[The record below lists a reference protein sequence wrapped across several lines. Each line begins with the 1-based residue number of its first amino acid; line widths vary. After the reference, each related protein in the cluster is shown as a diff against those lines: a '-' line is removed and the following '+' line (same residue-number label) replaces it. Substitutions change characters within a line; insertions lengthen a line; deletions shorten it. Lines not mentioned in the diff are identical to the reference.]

1 MRISPSIIWKYSGHT
16 PALWGQLSIAR
27 INYFCLEGN
36 LTVWV
41 PWTFL
46 ILCDGFESWPVQAPF
61 VSSYKLTN
69 RVWTVVQSIFFLP
82 EAKFKS
88 KLSLPWR
95 QKLRKSSRCPGNS
108 SWEKA
113 VVALETIASQRQ
125 FRCDGSRNEVLCHRA
140 LGVVRDKRP
149 KHWFCVW
156 KSLERNPPGVSWCR
170 GLQSVWTGE
179 WKSR

>member
-69 RVWTVVQSIFFLP
+69 RVWTVVPIAIFYL
-82 EAKFKS
+82 
-88 KLSLPWR
+88 KLSL
-95 QKLRKSSRCPGNS
+95 KANCRCPGNS

-113 VVALETIASQRQ
+113 VVALETVASQRQ

-156 KSLERNPPGVSWCR
+156 KSLERNPPGASWCR